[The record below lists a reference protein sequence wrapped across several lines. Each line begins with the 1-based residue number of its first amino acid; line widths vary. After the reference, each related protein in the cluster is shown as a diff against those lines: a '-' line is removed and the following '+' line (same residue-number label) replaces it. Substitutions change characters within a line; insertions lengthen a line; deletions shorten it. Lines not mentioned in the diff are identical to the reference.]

1 MRQSI
6 VNENADLVS
15 QNDKYVM
22 RITGDNDI
30 GKRELDNFTNPEEP
44 YPVVA
49 TTSELMTTG
58 IDAQTVKVIVL
69 DTNINSMTK
78 FKQII
83 GRGTR
88 INEAYGKHYFTILDF
103 RNATDLFAD
112 PEFDGDPIRVKPVL
126 EGDDLTTILDEEENE
141 ETSIIDEETGDEIT
155 IEKPEIRNP
164 FSTANFVPQQK
175 VIVNGVDVSVLVSRE
190 LSFDKDGKLITR
202 KLTDYTKEI
211 VTEQFATL
219 NDFLN
224 KWNESDKKE
233 TIIQE
238 LEEKGVPVEDLINSV
253 DKKLDL
259 FDLICHVA
267 FDQPP
272 LTRNERANN
281 VRKRN
286 YFTKYGEQARLVLE
300 ALLDK
305 YADEGIENMESL
317 DVLNVIPF
325 TEFGSRVEI
334 VRNIFGGKEK
344 YLEAVMELEKELYK
358 VA

>member
-1 MRQSI
+1 M
-6 VNENADLVS
+6 
-15 QNDKYVM
+15 
-22 RITGDNDI
+22 
-30 GKRELDNFTNPEEP
+30 TN
-44 YPVVA
+44 
-49 TTSELMTTG
+49 
-58 IDAQTVKVIVL
+58 
-69 DTNINSMTK
+69 

-88 INEAYGKHYFTILDF
+88 INEEYDKHYFTILDF

-112 PEFDGDPIRVKPVL
+112 KDFDGDPIRVKPVS
-126 EGDDLTTILDEEENE
+126 ESDDLSTILDEEETD
-141 ETSIIDEETGDEIT
+141 ETPIIDEISEEEIT
-155 IEKPEIRNP
+155 FEKPEIRNP
-164 FSTANFVPQQK
+164 FSTIDFVPRQK
-175 VIVNGVDVSVLVSRE
+175 VFVNGIDVSVLISRE

-219 NDFLN
+219 DDFLN
-224 KWNESDKKE
+224 KWNEYDKKE
-233 TIIQE
+233 SIIEE
-238 LEEKGVPVEDLINSV
+238 LEKQGVPVFDLVNSV

-286 YFTKYGEQARLVLE
+286 YFTKYGEAAKQVLE

-305 YADEGIENMESL
+305 YADEGIENIESL

-325 TEFGSRVEI
+325 TEFGSRLEI
-334 VRNIFGGKEK
+334 VKGIFGGKEK
-344 YLEAVMELEKELYK
+344 YLEAVKELENELYK